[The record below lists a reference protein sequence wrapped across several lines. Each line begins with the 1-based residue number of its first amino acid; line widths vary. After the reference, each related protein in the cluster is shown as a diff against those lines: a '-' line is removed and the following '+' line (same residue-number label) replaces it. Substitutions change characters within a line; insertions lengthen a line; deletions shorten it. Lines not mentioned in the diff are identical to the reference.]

1 MNLANFVIISSSII
15 LGVSGSNLSTIQDL
29 TQQCRISSSGICLPM
44 SYDKHK
50 IPSKPIKIDVKIAVA
65 HISEV
70 DDELSTIDVLASLA
84 FLWEDKR
91 LLQLNATE
99 TPDDDDVVW
108 HELNLDWEPLLW
120 LPDIHVM
127 GMKQMKISSF
137 LKPFKCNSNIFS
149 LKSPK
154 R

>member
-1 MNLANFVIISSSII
+1 MNLANYVIIFSNII
-15 LGVSGSNLSTIQDL
+15 LGVAESNLSTIQDL

-91 LLQLNATE
+91 LLQLNTTE

-108 HELNLDWEPLLW
+108 HELNLDWDPHLW

-127 GMKQMKISSF
+127 GMKHMKISSF
-137 LKPFKCNSNIFS
+137 LQPFMCNSNILS
-149 LKSPK
+149 
-154 R
+154 